1 MRIIEKKKINEAEK
15 EEFRIIAN
23 DKLSSNKA
31 AAQVKAVL
39 SKMDIDYE
47 EEDLN
52 PGEKLF
58 TVKADSSDVQ
68 KLRGV
73 SWKGGVFHESI
84 KEAFVDYG
92 RDASIPWVRKP
103 GYDIRELKSRPLRK
117 LPRGFDDLEIERF
130 KTYRDFID
138 GKGFYDGIPQ
148 YFVAEIDKEGVSVLV
163 NTEGYDYPRYA
174 VLIPDDLLF

>member
-1 MRIIEKKKINEAEK
+1 MKIVKENKVREAEK
-15 EEFRIIAN
+15 EDFKIIAN

-31 AAQVKAVL
+31 IAQVKAVL
-39 SKMDIDYE
+39 SKMDVDYE

-52 PGEKLF
+52 PGEKMF
-58 TVKADSSDVQ
+58 TIKADTSDIR
-68 KLRGV
+68 KLRNV

-84 KEAFVDYG
+84 KEAFIDYR
-92 RDASIPWVRKP
+92 RDSSIPWVRKP
-103 GYDIRELKSRPLRK
+103 GYNIRELKMRPLRK

-130 KTYRDFID
+130 KTYKDFID

-148 YFVAEIDKEGVSVLV
+148 YFVAEIDKEDISILV

-174 VLIPDDLLF
+174 VLIPDDLIL